1 MVADK
6 EDRLI
11 IGNILEADRRQFDAG
26 YMPDDPQRELHDALH
41 EKLGIFGYELSDKPQ
56 DAHDRNRENKIDS
69 EQQGHQY

>member
-1 MVADK
+1 
-6 EDRLI
+6 
-11 IGNILEADRRQFDAG
+11 
-26 YMPDDPQRELHDALH
+26 MPDDPQRELHDALH